1 MDDFPIGGIILIVL
15 VIVLLLGLPGLI
27 IGMQIDYVTETISEK
42 GIKGQR
48 GVYMVYCES
57 GEVYECEDSFLEGK
71 FDSSDTYAMLKV
83 GTTYK
88 FKTRGIR
95 HHFFSMYK
103 NIVRVETVNN

>member
-1 MDDFPIGGIILIVL
+1 MDDFPIGVLIVIIL
-15 VIVLLLGLPGLI
+15 VIVLLVGIPALI
-27 IGMQIDYVTETISEK
+27 IGMQVDYVTETISEK

-57 GEVYECEDSFLEGK
+57 GNVYECEDSFLEGK
-71 FDSSDTYAMLKV
+71 FNSSDMYAMLKT

-103 NIVRVETVNN
+103 NIVRVDAVDN